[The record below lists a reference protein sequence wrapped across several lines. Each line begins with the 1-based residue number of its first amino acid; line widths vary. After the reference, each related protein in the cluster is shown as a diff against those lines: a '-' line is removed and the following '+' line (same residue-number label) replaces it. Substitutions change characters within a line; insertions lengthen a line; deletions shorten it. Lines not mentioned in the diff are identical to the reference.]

1 MSVSYHL
8 HTMLALWSVLLGVFL
23 GFCYEFF
30 RFAHR
35 LHPGA
40 VWLIFLE
47 DLLFSGLCLC
57 GMLLLFFNL
66 SYGRMR
72 LYAFV
77 GVPAGFILWYFTLGR
92 LFRLAFMRLVAGIKA
107 RLRPPLTYARA
118 RIYTCVC
125 GGRLRRYARRG
136 FGIKKTFRRKLK
148 DDTS

>member
-1 MSVSYHL
+1 MSGAYHL
-8 HTMLALWSVLLGVFL
+8 HTALALWSLLLGVFL

-47 DLLFSGLCLC
+47 DLLFSGICLL

-77 GVPAGFILWYFTLGR
+77 GVPAGFVLWYVTMGK
-92 LFRLAFMRLVAGIKA
+92 LFRLLCMRICSRVKALLGPPVAYLFALA
-107 RLRPPLTYARA
+107 RTRIRGRCLFRRA
-118 RIYTCVC
+118 RK
-125 GGRLRRYARRG
+125 G
-136 FGIKKTFRRKLK
+136 FGFKKHLK
-148 DDTS
+148 GSYEDDTS

>member
-8 HTMLALWSVLLGVFL
+8 HTMLALWSLLLGVFL

-40 VWLIFLE
+40 AWLIFFE
-47 DLLFSGLCLC
+47 DLLFSGVCLC

-77 GVPAGFILWYFTLGR
+77 GVPAGFVLWYVTLGK
-92 LFRLAFMRLVAGIKA
+92 LFRLACMRFLTVCRATLGPPVSKA
-107 RLRPPLTYARA
+107 RAWLRTYF
-118 RIYTCVC
+118 C
-125 GGRLRRYARRG
+125 GMRLRRCARGG
-136 FGIKKTFRRKLK
+136 FGAKKTLRRKL
-148 DDTS
+148 

>member
-8 HTMLALWSVLLGVFL
+8 HTMLALWSVLLGAFL

-35 LHPGA
+35 LHPRA
-40 VWLIFLE
+40 VWLIFIE
-47 DLLFSGLCLC
+47 DLLFSGICLV

-77 GVPAGFILWYFTLGR
+77 GVPTGFLLWYFTVGR
-92 LFRLAFMRLVAGIKA
+92 LFRLACQRLLKKI
-107 RLRPPLTYARA
+107 RPPAAYLRG
-118 RIYTCVC
+118 ILYTQME
-125 GGRLRRYARRG
+125 GYRLRRRAGNG
-136 FGIKKTFRRKLK
+136 FGIKKAFRRKSR

>member
-8 HTMLALWSVLLGVFL
+8 HTLLALWSLLLGVFL

-47 DLLFSGLCLC
+47 DLLFSGICLC

-77 GVPAGFILWYFTLGR
+77 GVPTGFVLWYFTLGR
-92 LFRLAFMRLVAGIKA
+92 LFRLACLRLVAK
-107 RLRPPLTYARA
+107 LRPPAAYLRA
-118 RIYTCVC
+118 TVRTFLQ
-125 GGRLRRYARRG
+125 GRRLAHRAGNG
-136 FGIKKTFRRKLK
+136 FGIKKQLRRKSK
-148 DDTS
+148 DDPS

>member
-8 HTMLALWSVLLGVFL
+8 HTMLALWSLLLGVFL

-40 VWLIFLE
+40 AWLIFFE

-77 GVPAGFILWYFTLGR
+77 GVPAGFILWYVTLGK
-92 LFRLAFMRLVAGIKA
+92 LFRIACMRLLGACRAILGPPVSMVRAWRYTRLCGI
-107 RLRPPLTYARA
+107 
-118 RIYTCVC
+118 
-125 GGRLRRYARRG
+125 RLRRFARRG
-136 FGIKKTFRRKLK
+136 FGAKKLLRRKL
-148 DDTS
+148 

>member
-8 HTMLALWSVLLGVFL
+8 HTLLALWSLLLGVFL

-35 LHPGA
+35 LHPRS

-47 DLLFSGLCLC
+47 DLLFSGICLC

-77 GVPAGFILWYFTLGR
+77 GVPMGFILWYFTLGR
-92 LFRLAFMRLVAGIKA
+92 LFRLACLHLFAK
-107 RLRPPLTYARA
+107 LRPPASRIRAAARTYVLG
-118 RIYTCVC
+118 I
-125 GGRLRRYARRG
+125 RLRRLAGKG
-136 FGIKKTFRRKLK
+136 FGIKKLLRRKSE
-148 DDTS
+148 DDPS

>member
-1 MSVSYHL
+1 MSVAYHL
-8 HTMLALWSVLLGVFL
+8 HTELAFWSLLLGVFL

-35 LHPGA
+35 LHPKA

-47 DLLFSGLCLC
+47 DLLFSGICLL

-77 GVPAGFILWYFTLGR
+77 GVPAGFILWYVTLGR
-92 LFRLAFMRLVAGIKA
+92 LFRVLCFRIRSRVLALLGPPVTYLLAL
-107 RLRPPLTYARA
+107 LRTDFQ
-118 RIYTCVC
+118 
-125 GGRLRRYARRG
+125 RRSMCRRARRG
-136 FGIKKTFRRKLK
+136 FGIKKSLKRKL
-148 DDTS
+148 